1 MTFKP
6 VPLAELLSK
15 AKSRS
20 GIKKHPSAVELKLW
34 EKRQDLL
41 VLCASQLSL
50 LGRKS
55 VISSDYQFP
64 LPALGLGY
72 QLVAPVHKNYI
83 CKQWE
88 KARG

>member
-1 MTFKP
+1 MGKETGL
-6 VPLAELLSK
+6 VS
-15 AKSRS
+15 
-20 GIKKHPSAVELKLW
+20 
-34 EKRQDLL
+34 
-41 VLCASQLSL
+41 VLCFPVSL

-72 QLVAPVHKNYI
+72 QLVALVHKNYI